1 MKIYLLFELPMTIQ
15 KNKGF
20 KRIYLAFMNSVK
32 GFKWLVKNEAA
43 FQQELILIALL
54 SVVSVFLNV
63 SLLIHLL
70 LIVSLLLVLLVEV
83 INTAIEA
90 TIDRIGLEHH
100 SLSGLAK
107 DLGSLAVFISLA
119 IAVATWGVVLWEL

>member
-1 MKIYLLFELPMTIQ
+1 MTIQ
-15 KNKGF
+15 KHTGF

-43 FQQELILIALL
+43 FQQEFIIILLL
-54 SVVSVFLNV
+54 SIYSCFLNI
-63 SLLIHLL
+63 SLTTHLL
-70 LIVSLLLVLLVEV
+70 LIVSLLFVLLVEV

-119 IAVATWGVVLWEL
+119 IAVATWGVVLLEL

>member
-1 MKIYLLFELPMTIQ
+1 MTAQ
-15 KNKGF
+15 KQQGF
-20 KRIYLAFMNSVK
+20 KRIYLALMNSVK

-43 FQQELILIALL
+43 FQQELIIIVLL
-54 SVVSVFLNV
+54 SIFSGFLNV

-70 LIVSLLLVLLVEV
+70 LIISLFFVLLVEV

-100 SLSGLAK
+100 YLSGLAK

-119 IAVATWGVVLWEL
+119 IAAATWGVVLWEL